1 MSNGPQETKIVRKR
15 VIGLALALALVP
27 AGGMLSAPSA
37 QAQMSQGHKFLE
49 AVRKK
54 DLEAVQKMLGSSG
67 SKSAPGTIIVNAK
80 DITTGD
86 SALHIVIKRR
96 DVPWLRYLI
105 DSKADVNIRNN
116 QGTTPLWLAVNT
128 SFIDGALE
136 LIEKRAKVNDPG
148 PAGETP
154 LIAAVHQKNL
164 ELARALIAAGA
175 DANKADNSGRTAV
188 DYAQLS
194 IKDTVL
200 GNEIVAAGK
209 AAKAKKAKTYG
220 PML

>member
-1 MSNGPQETKIVRKR
+1 MRNR
-15 VIGLALALALVP
+15 VMGLALALTLVP
-27 AGGMLSAPSA
+27 AAGMMTVGTA
-37 QAQMSQGHKFLE
+37 QAQVSQGHKFLE

-54 DLEAVQKMLGSSG
+54 DLEAAKTMLSSSG
-67 SKSAPGTIIVNAK
+67 AKSTPGNIIVNAR

-86 SALHIVIKRR
+86 AALHIVIKRR
-96 DVPWLRYLI
+96 DMGWLRYLI
-105 DSKADVNIRNN
+105 SNLADVNIRNN
-116 QGTTPLWLAVNT
+116 QGTTPLWLSVNT
-128 SFIDGALE
+128 SFTDGALE
-136 LIEKRAKVNDPG
+136 LIARGAKVNDPG

-194 IKDTVL
+194 IKGTTL
-200 GNEIVAAGK
+200 GNEIEAAGK
-209 AAKAKKAKTYG
+209 AAKAKKTKTYG
-220 PML
+220 PSL

>member
-1 MSNGPQETKIVRKR
+1 MRNR

-27 AGGMLSAPSA
+27 AGGLLGAGTA
-37 QAQMSQGHKFLE
+37 QAQVSQGHKFLE
-49 AVRKK
+49 AVKKK

-67 SKSAPGTIIVNAK
+67 SKSTPGTIIINAQ

-96 DVPWLRYLI
+96 DVPWLRFLI
-105 DSKADVNIRNN
+105 NSQANVNIRNN
-116 QGTTPLWLAVNT
+116 QGTTPRWLAVNT

-175 DANKADNSGRTAV
+175 DANKADNSGRSAV

-194 IKDTVL
+194 IKGTLL
-200 GNEIVAAGK
+200 GNEIEAAGK
-209 AAKAKKAKTYG
+209 AAKAKKTKTYG
-220 PML
+220 PTL